1 MPRSPIGDLLHL
13 PDLPGQGRS
22 SDFSIWKLGCFS
34 VRPWARGLACTLPLI
49 CFLCAGMEPSLAL
62 VLPCNPFDSQGTDTG
77 SGSIPDGYFS
87 KCHQMKLRGV
97 KQQMAPRNRHHISWN
112 IWKADNYV
120 EWSFLSVIITFFVPS
135 SEEPLAL
142 IILHTTATDGAHWQA
157 SDLKN
162 SRTS

>member
-1 MPRSPIGDLLHL
+1 MRCATELCCRDKAAHL
-13 PDLPGQGRS
+13 TSLSGSLGAFLWGPGQGGWPAR
-22 SDFSIWKLGCFS
+22 C
-34 VRPWARGLACTLPLI
+34 PWSASCARAWNPVS
-49 CFLCAGMEPSLAL
+49 PWYY
-62 VLPCNPFDSQGTDTG
+62 PCNPFDSQGTDTG

-97 KQQMAPRNRHHISWN
+97 KQQMAPSNRHPISWN